1 MGADEIT
8 APIFELIFVKLCSNI
23 GNIGRRLYE

>member
-8 APIFELIFVKLCSNI
+8 APIFGLKFVKLCSNI
-23 GNIGRRLYE
+23 CNIGRRLYE